1 MAEVRYIS
9 KIQLSDGSTYILKD
23 SNALK
28 TSGGRLTGDLE
39 VDTKI
44 QTNKL
49 YIVSIVTM
57 VDTPTNVL
65 VQDESTGEIKKR
77 DTDNL
82 LQDIGGYSCT
92 ESDLAQG
99 ILTLKLGK

>member
-1 MAEVRYIS
+1 LAEVKFIS
-9 KIQLSDGSTYILKD
+9 KIQLSDGSTYIIKD
-23 SNALK
+23 PNALK
-28 TSGGRLTGDLE
+28 TSGGKITGDLE
-39 VDTKI
+39 VDGKI
-44 QTNKL
+44 KANNL
-49 YIVSIVTM
+49 YIISIVTM
-57 VDTPTNVL
+57 LDTPTNVL

-77 DTDNL
+77 NTDNL